1 MSSTETTAT
10 ATSAAT
16 KFNPLTLELSRPA
29 AVLWTAVIALVP
41 NLVLWLLALPAGAS
55 FEMTDAGK
63 TTSAAPGGVVVMTV
77 VPLLIGM
84 TLAALISVKLP
95 AIIRPAEVIG
105 VVLALAT
112 IILTIQADF
121 DAASTIS
128 LSLMHVVVAAA
139 IVVGLEAMRRRIV
152 RTANV

>member
-16 KFNPLTLELSRPA
+16 KFNPRTLELSRPA

-95 AIIRPAEVIG
+95 AIIRPAEAIG

-112 IILTIQADF
+112 IVLTIQADF

-152 RTANV
+152 RTADV

>member
-1 MSSTETTAT
+1 MSSSETSVTAQT
-10 ATSAAT
+10 TVT
-16 KFNPLTLELSRPA
+16 KLNPLTLELSRPG

-63 TTSAAPGGVVVMTV
+63 TTSAAPGGVIVMTV
-77 VPLLIGM
+77 VPILIGM
-84 TLAALISVKLP
+84 TLAALISLKWP

-112 IILTIQADF
+112 IVLTIQADF
-121 DAASTIS
+121 DTASTLS

-139 IVVGLEAMRRRIV
+139 ILVGLEAMRRRIL
-152 RTANV
+152 RAA